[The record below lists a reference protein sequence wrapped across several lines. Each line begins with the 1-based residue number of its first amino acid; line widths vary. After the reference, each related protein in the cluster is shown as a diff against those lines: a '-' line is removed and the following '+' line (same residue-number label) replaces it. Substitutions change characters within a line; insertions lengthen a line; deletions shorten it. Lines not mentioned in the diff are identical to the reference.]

1 VPIALAIARCRA
13 PALLDRW
20 RRDPGD
26 LQALQGL
33 GARSSLLLFGD
44 AEALPWVD
52 GAVYLGRH
60 PEAPRLLV
68 PTALVPDVPYGLLE
82 RALFA
87 RLPRA
92 REPSA
97 LLLDPLRLIDASS
110 PRPFDVASLERWL
123 SGDGA

>member
-1 VPIALAIARCRA
+1 MAVSRRGARV
-13 PALLDRW
+13 LLDRW
-20 RRDPGD
+20 RRDATG
-26 LQALQGL
+26 LEALRGL
-33 GARSSLLLFGD
+33 GAQSSLLIFGD

-82 RALFA
+82 RALFG
-87 RLPRA
+87 RRPEA

-97 LLLDPLRLIDASS
+97 LLLDPMRLVDASS
-110 PRPFDVASLERWL
+110 PHPFDVASLEQWL
-123 SGDGA
+123 VGNGT